1 MDFTIDCACGQKL
14 CVGTADAGGSK
25 RCHCGAI
32 NAVPSLSELRRRA
45 GQQGYEVSIADKLR
59 YMFAEGELPP
69 DNACVQCGAETSS
82 VLPCLVECERPHTKG
97 RGFWGTVLFGLFA
110 PVWILGALNR
120 EYKNPEVFGQ
130 ELIVNTPLPLC
141 SGCTAEVQRRK
152 HNLSDLL
159 CCVPLYERL
168 LQAYPDAN
176 VAVSPQATAKS
187 HPE

>member
-1 MDFTIDCACGQKL
+1 MPVVKNCVSEPQTLADRSDATAVRSMPFPRSVNCVAVLANRATRSALRINCDTCSLKESCRLTTHAC
-14 CVGTADAGGSK
+14 
-25 RCHCGAI
+25 
-32 NAVPSLSELRRRA
+32 NAVQRHQA
-45 GQQGYEVSIADKLR
+45 
-59 YMFAEGELPP
+59 
-69 DNACVQCGAETSS
+69 

-97 RGFWGTVLFGLFA
+97 RGFWGTVLLGLFA

-120 EYKNPEVFGQ
+120 EYKNPEVFGH

-159 CCVPLYERL
+159 CCLPLYERL